1 MRHAGRSTL
10 HDSHTSLSLLCATM
24 PAVNHALKHSFS
36 LQYPL
41 RNPWLMQGHA
51 LFARHAGSKLP
62 CPYVDYEAGFN
73 GILAG
78 AYGLAPGETIEKLFG
93 KQWDPYVNDATYT
106 ISMLTLEELG
116 ATGNKV
122 CICTVPAILPV
133 HAYSASCFTC
143 ACNVPRPVFPAATSP
158 VRAYGVSYFT
168 CACHVP
174 RPVFSA

>member
-1 MRHAGRSTL
+1 MTAASEACITRADPL
-10 HDSHTSLSLLCATM
+10 HDSHTSLSSLRATM

-36 LQYPL
+36 LQCPL
-41 RNPWLMQGHA
+41 RDPWLMQGHA

-122 CICTVPAILPV
+122 CICTVPAILPACV
-133 HAYSASCFTC
+133 QCQLLPLCMCQGLCSLLDASFGC
-143 ACNVPRPVFPAATSP
+143 
-158 VRAYGVSYFT
+158 
-168 CACHVP
+168 
-174 RPVFSA
+174 